1 MPWGAHLCPTR
12 AESRASFMEQALPHN
27 HRSLYRN
34 PRNDML
40 TPCTAEDMEALKRS
54 WDLLTV
60 KVKGPGMD

>member
-1 MPWGAHLCPTR
+1 
-12 AESRASFMEQALPHN
+12 MEQALPHN

-34 PRNDML
+34 PQDDML
-40 TPCTAEDMEALKRS
+40 TPCTAEDMEALRRS